1 MSPVLNCK
9 ERANTYPTIVEPG
22 ELVTWLGVTCSS
34 LENWNNVPDVSFA
47 TCVRGLE
54 TAEHGGIAEAGG
66 RRHEPFDSLSTERR
80 ELPACALSAVSEA
93 H

>member
-1 MSPVLNCK
+1 MSPVLNSK
-9 ERANTYPTIVEPG
+9 ERTNIYPTIVERG
-22 ELVTWLGVTCSS
+22 GLVMWLGVTCSS
-34 LENWNNVPDVSFA
+34 LEKRNNVPDVSFA
-47 TCVRGLE
+47 TCVRVLE

-66 RRHEPFDSLSTERR
+66 RRREPFDSLSTERR